1 VLVQV
6 FNFAQIISPAGS
18 KQFGHGPKN
27 TSGNLVMMRRISL
40 CSLLLIVVLAIA
52 GETGTSKAYAGT
64 SFDGGWT
71 VVISTDSG
79 TCDSTN
85 RLGIDIR
92 EGALQYSGDFSV
104 LVRGRVATNG
114 LVHVRISSGNQT
126 ATGSGRLSANSGTGT
141 WRGSSSAISCAGRWS
156 AERR

>member
-1 VLVQV
+1 
-6 FNFAQIISPAGS
+6 
-18 KQFGHGPKN
+18 
-27 TSGNLVMMRRISL
+27 MMRRISL

-52 GETGTSKAYAGT
+52 GETGTSKARAAT

-85 RLGIDIR
+85 RLSIDIR

-114 LVHVRISSGNQT
+114 LVQVRISSGNQR
-126 ATGSGRLSANSGTGT
+126 ASGSGRLSANSGTGT
-141 WRGSSSAISCAGRWS
+141 WRGSSSASSCTGRWS